1 MAKPQYE
8 FIPGPTGPQVRIEA
22 RGQEVLNVPEL
33 NRGTAFTWPERH
45 ALKLTG
51 LLPPGVA
58 TIEAQVRRCY
68 ERYCAQS
75 DNLAKYAYLA
85 ALRDRNEVL
94 FYRLLSEH
102 IEEMMPIIYTPTI
115 GEVIQRFSQGF
126 NKLRAVFTCVDY
138 PDQIEIDFDNFD
150 VAPEDCDLIVVTDSE
165 GILGIGDQGIG
176 GVQITLGKLAVYTAA
191 AGIDPRRVIPVVID
205 VGTDNMELLYD
216 EFYLGARH
224 SRVRGEAYDR
234 FMDTFVETVTRKYP
248 HALLHW
254 EDFGADNAHRVLE
267 KYRDRCCSFNDDIQ
281 GTAAVVMAAV
291 LAGVKTVG
299 HKLREQRVVIFG
311 AGTAGVGIADL
322 LRDRMMREGMSKE
335 EASRN
340 FWCLGSR
347 GLIHTGLG
355 DRMRDF
361 QRPYAR
367 DAREL
372 SSWGVADMD
381 NIDLLE
387 VVRNVQPTILI
398 GTSARS
404 GAFTEDIVKEMAA
417 HVERPIILPLSN
429 PTSRAEAFPADIIE
443 WTEGRALVATGSPF
457 KPVDY
462 NGIRYEIAQ
471 ANNALVFPGLGLGVI
486 VSRATRVSDRMIA
499 AAAEAVAEIQG
510 VVPRGK
516 SLLPSVNHLRMV
528 SGTVAV
534 KVAQTAYTEG
544 LSTIKLDSPVQ
555 DVYEAMWQPTYPR
568 ILLPEGDWRDY
579 DEEKAR
585 ERHEAKLK
593 AAAERT
599 GPTPSAEQPKPE
611 APAKPAAKAAAK

>member
-1 MAKPQYE
+1 MANRLYE
-8 FIPGPTGPQVRIEA
+8 FIAGPKGPQVRIEA
-22 RGQEVLNVPEL
+22 RGQEVLNVPML

-45 ALKLTG
+45 ALRLTG

-68 ERYCAQS
+68 ERYCDQS
-75 DNLAKYAYLA
+75 DNLAKYSYLSS
-85 ALRDRNEVL
+85 LRDRNEVL

-102 IEEMMPIIYTPTI
+102 IEEMMPVIYTPTI
-115 GEVIQRFSQGF
+115 GEVIQRFSHGY
-126 NKLRAVFTCVDY
+126 NKLRAVFTSVDY
-138 PDQIEIDFDNFD
+138 PDQID
-150 VAPEDCDLIVVTDSE
+150 VAFENFGLGADECDLVVVTDSE

-176 GVQITLGKLAVYTAA
+176 GVQIALGKLAVYTAA

-224 SRVRGEAYDR
+224 SRIRGAAYDE
-234 FMDTFVETVTRKYP
+234 FMDRFVETVTRLYP
-248 HALLHW
+248 NALLHW
-254 EDFGADNAHRVLE
+254 EDFGADNAHRVLD

-311 AGTAGVGIADL
+311 AGTAGIGIADL
-322 LRDRMMREGMSKE
+322 LRDRMMREGLSQV

-340 FWCLGSR
+340 FWCLGSK

-367 DAREL
+367 HAGEL
-372 SSWGVADMD
+372 TSWGVADLGSV
-381 NIDLLE
+381 DLLE

-404 GAFTEDIVKEMAA
+404 GAFSEEIVREMAS
-417 HVERPIILPLSN
+417 HVDRPIIMPLSN
-429 PTSRAEAFPADIIE
+429 PTSLAEAVPSDILA
-443 WTEGRALVATGSPF
+443 WTDGRALVATGSPF
-457 KPVDY
+457 KPVEHA
-462 NGIRYEIAQ
+462 GTRYEIAQ

-486 VSRATRVSDRMIA
+486 VSKATRVSDRMIA
-499 AAAEAVAEIQG
+499 AAAEAVADMQG
-510 VVPRGK
+510 VVPRGR
-516 SLLPSVNHLRMV
+516 SLLPSINHLRMA

-534 KVAQTAYTEG
+534 KVAQAAYEEG
-544 LSTIKLDSPVQ
+544 LSTVKLADPVQ
-555 DVYEAMWQPTYPR
+555 EVFEAMWQPTYPE
-568 ILLPEGDWRDY
+568 ILLPEGDWRDF
-579 DEEKAR
+579 DEERAR
-585 ERHEAKLK
+585 ARYEARKQ
-593 AAAERT
+593 AHAE
-599 GPTPSAEQPKPE
+599 AVQPE
-611 APAKPAAKAAAK
+611 

>member
-1 MAKPQYE
+1 MLVAFRTMANPLYE
-8 FIPGPTGPQVRIEA
+8 FIAGPSGPQVRIEA
-22 RGQEVLNVPEL
+22 RGQEVLNVPML

-45 ALKLTG
+45 ALRLTG
-51 LLPPGVA
+51 LLPPGTT
-58 TIEAQVRRCY
+58 TIEAQVRRTY
-68 ERYCAQS
+68 ERYCGQS
-75 DNLAKYAYLA
+75 DNLAKYSYLS

-94 FYRLLSEH
+94 FYRLISEH

-115 GEVIQRFSQGF
+115 GEVIQRFSHGF
-126 NKLRAVFTCVDY
+126 NKLRAVFTSVDY
-138 PDQIEIDFDNFD
+138 PDQIPIAFENFGLASD
-150 VAPEDCDLIVVTDSE
+150 ECDLIVVTDSE

-176 GVQITLGKLAVYTAA
+176 GVQIALGKLAVYTAA

-205 VGTDNMELLYD
+205 VGTDNMDLLYD

-224 SRVRGEAYDR
+224 SRIRGKAYDD
-234 FMDTFVETVTRKYP
+234 FMETFVETVTRMYP
-248 HALLHW
+248 NALLHW

-322 LRDRMMREGMSKE
+322 LRDRMVREGLSKD

-340 FWCLGSR
+340 FWCLGSK

-355 DRMRDF
+355 DKMRDF

-367 DAREL
+367 NENEL
-372 SSWGVADMD
+372 TTWGVQDVG
-381 NIDLLE
+381 NVDLLE

-404 GAFTEDIVKEMAA
+404 GAFTEEIVREMAA

-429 PTSRAEAFPADIIE
+429 PTSRAEAVPADILE

-462 NGIRYEIAQ
+462 NGVRYEIAQ

-486 VSRATRVSDRMIA
+486 VSKASRVSDRMIA
-499 AAAEAVAEIQG
+499 AAAEAVADIQG

-516 SLLPSVNHLRMV
+516 SLLPSVNHLRMA

-534 KVAQTAYTEG
+534 KVAQAAHAEG
-544 LSTIKLDSPVQ
+544 LSTVKLADPVQ
-555 DVYEAMWQPTYPR
+555 EVFEAMWQPAYPE
-568 ILLPEGDWRDY
+568 ILLPEGDWQDY
-579 DEEKAR
+579 DEVRAR
-585 ERHEAKLK
+585 QRHEARKRQHQ
-593 AAAERT
+593 AET
-599 GPTPSAEQPKPE
+599 ETP
-611 APAKPAAKAAAK
+611 PAKAKTAK

>member
-1 MAKPQYE
+1 MANRLYE
-8 FIPGPTGPQVRIEA
+8 FIAGPKGPQVRIEA
-22 RGQEVLNVPEL
+22 RGQEVLNVPML

-68 ERYCAQS
+68 ERYSSQS
-75 DNLAKYAYLA
+75 DNLAKYSYLSS
-85 ALRDRNEVL
+85 LRDRNEVL

-115 GEVIQRFSQGF
+115 GEVIQRFSHGF
-126 NKLRAVFTCVDY
+126 NKLRAVFTSVDY
-138 PDQIEIDFDNFD
+138 PDQIEVAFENFGLGAD
-150 VAPEDCDLIVVTDSE
+150 DCDLIVVTDSE

-176 GVQITLGKLAVYTAA
+176 GVQIALGKLAVYTAA

-216 EFYLGARH
+216 EFM
-224 SRVRGEAYDR
+224 DR
-234 FMDTFVETVTRKYP
+234 FVETVTRLYP
-248 HALLHW
+248 NALLHW
-254 EDFGADNAHRVLE
+254 EDFGADNAHRVLD
-267 KYRDRCCSFNDDIQ
+267 KYRDQCCSFNDDIQ

-322 LRDRMMREGMSKE
+322 LRDRMMREGLSQA

-340 FWCLGSR
+340 FWCLGSK

-367 DAREL
+367 HAGEL
-372 SSWGVADMD
+372 ASWGVADMS
-381 NIDLLE
+381 NVDLLE

-404 GAFTEDIVKEMAA
+404 GAFSEEIVREMAA
-417 HVERPIILPLSN
+417 HVDRPIIMPLSN
-429 PTSRAEAFPADIIE
+429 PTSLAEAVPADVLA
-443 WTEGRALVATGSPF
+443 WTDGRALVATGSPF
-457 KPVDY
+457 KPVEL
-462 NGIRYEIAQ
+462 GGTRYEIAQ

-486 VSRATRVSDRMIA
+486 VSKATRVSDRMIA
-499 AAAEAVAEIQG
+499 AAAEAVADMQG
-510 VVPRGK
+510 VVPRGR
-516 SLLPSVNHLRMV
+516 SLLPSINHLRMA

-534 KVAQTAYTEG
+534 KVAQAAYTEG
-544 LSTIKLDSPVQ
+544 LSTVKLADPVQ
-555 DVYEAMWQPTYPR
+555 EVFEAMWQPTYPE
-568 ILLPEGDWRDY
+568 ILLPEGDWRDF

-585 ERHEAKLK
+585 ARYEARKRER
-593 AAAERT
+593 
-599 GPTPSAEQPKPE
+599 EQSVQPQ
-611 APAKPAAKAAAK
+611 